1 MPILIDFFNIFIV
14 GIAENIIELYF
25 FAKLNGKKAKL
36 SHYILLS
43 AINNSFINLVPAALP
58 AKLLINAVLLVLFGV
73 FIYKAGIKTAVL
85 YTIIIVEVMELCF
98 GIFNSLAGILS
109 PLLYPVNPKAVGLI
123 FMIINSFCSLL
134 LSCLCYSVIH
144 KYFVYSETEK
154 NRYILMLFM
163 PLLMILMLSEFI
175 SNSVYSNTIVLSRR
189 GEMNNTNHL
198 QMLVIQGFGILS
210 LFCIIYVFQKLIH
223 SFRINMQ
230 LSMLEQENYH
240 QKQYVSEAKSRYEK
254 TQSFRHDIKN
264 HLSVIHGLL
273 EKGEIKKAE
282 EYLEN
287 MEPLMDGFSFPCH
300 TNNPVLDILIGNK
313 LGIAEDKGIAVS
325 CSLKLPYP
333 CTITDIDLC
342 IILSNALDNAIH
354 GCEKI
359 TANPDKCIEL
369 SGHMQGD
376 FLLLEIKNSY
386 YGKAPL
392 KKGIGLSNIK
402 SIADKYNGAMSI
414 NTHKESFC
422 LNVLLI
428 IPQQEENISRQ
439 RY

>member
-43 AINNSFINLVPAALP
+43 AINNSFVNLVPAALP
-58 AKLLINAVLLVLFGV
+58 AKLLINAVLLVFFGV

-98 GIFNSLAGILS
+98 GIFNSLTGILS

-189 GEMNNTNHL
+189 GEKTQYKPSTDACHSRL
-198 QMLVIQGFGILS
+198 RYFKPVLHYLCLPKIDSQ
-210 LFCIIYVFQKLIH
+210 FQ
-223 SFRINMQ
+223 N
-230 LSMLEQENYH
+230 
-240 QKQYVSEAKSRYEK
+240 QYAAVYAGAGKPPSEAVCIRSK
-254 TQSFRHDIKN
+254 IK
-264 HLSVIHGLL
+264 V
-273 EKGEIKKAE
+273 
-282 EYLEN
+282 
-287 MEPLMDGFSFPCH
+287 
-300 TNNPVLDILIGNK
+300 
-313 LGIAEDKGIAVS
+313 
-325 CSLKLPYP
+325 
-333 CTITDIDLC
+333 
-342 IILSNALDNAIH
+342 
-354 GCEKI
+354 
-359 TANPDKCIEL
+359 
-369 SGHMQGD
+369 
-376 FLLLEIKNSY
+376 
-386 YGKAPL
+386 
-392 KKGIGLSNIK
+392 
-402 SIADKYNGAMSI
+402 
-414 NTHKESFC
+414 
-422 LNVLLI
+422 
-428 IPQQEENISRQ
+428 
-439 RY
+439 

>member
-43 AINNSFINLVPAALP
+43 AINNSFVNLVPAALP
-58 AKLLINAVLLVLFGV
+58 AKLLINAVLLVFFGV

-210 LFCIIYVFQKLIH
+210 LFCIIYVFQ
-223 SFRINMQ
+223 N
-230 LSMLEQENYH
+230 
-240 QKQYVSEAKSRYEK
+240 
-254 TQSFRHDIKN
+254 
-264 HLSVIHGLL
+264 
-273 EKGEIKKAE
+273 
-282 EYLEN
+282 
-287 MEPLMDGFSFPCH
+287 
-300 TNNPVLDILIGNK
+300 
-313 LGIAEDKGIAVS
+313 
-325 CSLKLPYP
+325 
-333 CTITDIDLC
+333 
-342 IILSNALDNAIH
+342 
-354 GCEKI
+354 
-359 TANPDKCIEL
+359 
-369 SGHMQGD
+369 
-376 FLLLEIKNSY
+376 
-386 YGKAPL
+386 
-392 KKGIGLSNIK
+392 
-402 SIADKYNGAMSI
+402 
-414 NTHKESFC
+414 
-422 LNVLLI
+422 
-428 IPQQEENISRQ
+428 
-439 RY
+439 

>member
-43 AINNSFINLVPAALP
+43 AISNSFVNLVPAALP
-58 AKLLINAVLLVLFGV
+58 AKLLINAVLLVFFGV

-98 GIFNSLAGILS
+98 CIFNSLTGILS

-134 LSCLCYSVIH
+134 LSFLCYSVIH

-189 GEMNNTNHL
+189 GEMNNTNHI

-230 LSMLEQENYH
+230 LSMLEQENHH

-287 MEPLMDGFSFPCH
+287 METLMDGLSFPCH

-333 CTITDIDLC
+333 STITDIDLC
-342 IILSNALDNAIH
+342 IM
-354 GCEKI
+354 
-359 TANPDKCIEL
+359 L

-414 NTHKESFC
+414 NTQKESFC